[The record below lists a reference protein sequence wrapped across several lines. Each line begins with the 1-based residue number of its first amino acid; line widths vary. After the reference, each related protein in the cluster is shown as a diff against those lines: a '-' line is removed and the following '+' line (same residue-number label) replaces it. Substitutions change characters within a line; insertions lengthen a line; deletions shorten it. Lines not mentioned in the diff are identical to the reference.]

1 MCITGVCL
9 LIIPFVAGDIGV
21 FSEVGKYLAIIGA
34 IGLVLTQGRSFKGI
48 PVKLFKGFSSLYGI
62 TSYFAD
68 ILSYTRIMALC
79 LTTGVI
85 AQVINL
91 LGAIAGP
98 ILAVVIG
105 VVGHTINLLINAL
118 GAYVHTSRLQYVEF
132 FNKFYEGGGVP
143 LFRLSIKQN
152 IQALIKGDVN
162 MEFLNALGNGQF
174 LISGAAIA
182 ALFAGMGSAKGT
194 SIAGQAAA
202 GVVTEDP
209 SKFGQLLVLQLLPGT
224 QGLYGFIIAFL
235 ILSKAGIIGGDA
247 IPTSAQGLQLLMA
260 GLPIGLVGLVSGIAQ
275 GKAAAAGVGIVA
287 KDLKNLVKL

>member
-1 MCITGVCL
+1 
-9 LIIPFVAGDIGV
+9 
-21 FSEVGKYLAIIGA
+21 
-34 IGLVLTQGRSFKGI
+34 
-48 PVKLFKGFSSLYGI
+48 
-62 TSYFAD
+62 
-68 ILSYTRIMALC
+68 
-79 LTTGVI
+79 
-85 AQVINL
+85 
-91 LGAIAGP
+91 
-98 ILAVVIG
+98 
-105 VVGHTINLLINAL
+105 
-118 GAYVHTSRLQYVEF
+118 
-132 FNKFYEGGGVP
+132 
-143 LFRLSIKQN
+143 
-152 IQALIKGDVN
+152 

-174 LISGAAIA
+174 LAISGAAIA

-235 ILSKAGIIGGDA
+235 ILSKAGIIGGDV

-287 KDLKNLVKL
+287 KRPEELGKAITFAAIVETYALLGLLVSFLAYNGIAVG